1 MEITSRRCFI
11 VFGFISVPYLIYL
24 KQFFVNY
31 LLKRLSIEHGF
42 SQMSSGLECNAQV
55 NSILAGFF
63 EFNKTSLIK
72 KFRNM
77 HVVND
82 SILGLV

>member
-11 VFGFISVPYLIYL
+11 FFGFLLVRYLIYL

-42 SQMSSGLECNAQV
+42 SQMSLGLGCNAQV
-55 NSILAGFF
+55 SSILAGFF
-63 EFNKTSLIK
+63 EFNKSFVASTW
-72 KFRNM
+72 
-77 HVVND
+77 
-82 SILGLV
+82 